1 MRLASFCF
9 LLFVLAGISAAQDMN
24 FAVGPQYLMTSGSPM
39 FARPIATPTLSLDA
53 PLPSLP
59 SLPEVGP
66 PVADQPFVPNPEIQ
80 GPDLLPIYYGY
91 PHAQRGRTDLDRGC
105 QRSAAKHH
113 QRRRRGNNKC
123 AVPARTRIR
132 SDSRRIC
139 LVLEVSQAPCL
150 SPLHQCRCRAPAWR
164 IAFRAAAIPRG
175 VETVNSPLPP
185 ASSLRRVIG

>member
-24 FAVGPQYLMTSGSPM
+24 FAVGPQYLMTSGSPL

-91 PHAQRGRTDLDRGC
+91 PMPSVVELTSTEAASEVPQSIINAGVVGMTNVQSLRERGYGMTLGE
-105 QRSAAKHH
+105 SALFWKSH
-113 QRRRRGNNKC
+113 K
-123 AVPARTRIR
+123 
-132 SDSRRIC
+132 
-139 LVLEVSQAPCL
+139 L
-150 SPLHQCRCRAPAWR
+150 
-164 IAFRAAAIPRG
+164 
-175 VETVNSPLPP
+175 P
-185 ASSLRRVIG
+185 ASRLYTNADVERLHGG

>member
-53 PLPSLP
+53 PLPSIP

-66 PVADQPFVPNPEIQ
+66 PVAGQPFVSNPEIQ

-91 PHAQRGRTDLDRGC
+91 PIPSVVELT
-105 QRSAAKHH
+105 STEAASE
-113 QRRRRGNNKC
+113 
-123 AVPARTRIR
+123 VPQSIINA
-132 SDSRRIC
+132 
-139 LVLEVSQAPCL
+139 
-150 SPLHQCRCRAPAWR
+150 
-164 IAFRAAAIPRG
+164 G
-175 VETVNSPLPP
+175 VVGMTNVQ
-185 ASSLRRVIG
+185 SLRERGYGVTLGESALFWKSHKLHASRLYTNADVERLHGG

>member
-24 FAVGPQYLMTSGSPM
+24 FAVGPQYLMTSGSPL

-91 PHAQRGRTDLDRGC
+91 PMPSVVELTSTEAASEVPQSIINAGAVGMTNVQSLRERGYGVTLGE
-105 QRSAAKHH
+105 SALFWKSH
-113 QRRRRGNNKC
+113 K
-123 AVPARTRIR
+123 
-132 SDSRRIC
+132 
-139 LVLEVSQAPCL
+139 L
-150 SPLHQCRCRAPAWR
+150 
-164 IAFRAAAIPRG
+164 
-175 VETVNSPLPP
+175 P
-185 ASSLRRVIG
+185 ASRLYTNADVERLHGG

>member
-66 PVADQPFVPNPEIQ
+66 AVADQPFVPNPEIQ

-91 PHAQRGRTDLDRGC
+91 PMPSVVELTSTEAASEVPQSIINAGVVGVTNVQSLRQRGYGGTLGD
-105 QRSAAKHH
+105 SALFWKSHKLHA
-113 QRRRRGNNKC
+113 
-123 AVPARTRIR
+123 
-132 SDSRRIC
+132 SRLYTNADVER
-139 LVLEVSQAPCL
+139 
-150 SPLHQCRCRAPAWR
+150 LH
-164 IAFRAAAIPRG
+164 G
-175 VETVNSPLPP
+175 
-185 ASSLRRVIG
+185 G

>member
-24 FAVGPQYLMTSGSPM
+24 FAVGPQYLMTSGSPL

-80 GPDLLPIYYGY
+80 GPDLLPVYYGY
-91 PHAQRGRTDLDRGC
+91 PMPSVVELTSTEAASEVPQSIINAGVVGMTNVQSLRERGYGVTLGE
-105 QRSAAKHH
+105 SALFWKSH
-113 QRRRRGNNKC
+113 K
-123 AVPARTRIR
+123 
-132 SDSRRIC
+132 
-139 LVLEVSQAPCL
+139 L
-150 SPLHQCRCRAPAWR
+150 
-164 IAFRAAAIPRG
+164 
-175 VETVNSPLPP
+175 P
-185 ASSLRRVIG
+185 ASRLYTNADVERLHGG

>member
-91 PHAQRGRTDLDRGC
+91 PMPSVVELTSTEAASEVPQSIINAGVVGMTNVQSLRERGYGVTLGE
-105 QRSAAKHH
+105 SALFWKSH
-113 QRRRRGNNKC
+113 K
-123 AVPARTRIR
+123 
-132 SDSRRIC
+132 
-139 LVLEVSQAPCL
+139 L
-150 SPLHQCRCRAPAWR
+150 
-164 IAFRAAAIPRG
+164 
-175 VETVNSPLPP
+175 P
-185 ASSLRRVIG
+185 ASRLYTNADVERLHGG

>member
-66 PVADQPFVPNPEIQ
+66 AVADQPFAPNPEIQ
-80 GPDLLPIYYGY
+80 GPDLLPVYYGY
-91 PHAQRGRTDLDRGC
+91 PMPSVVELTSTEAASEVPQSIINAGVVGMTNVQSLRERGYGVTLGE
-105 QRSAAKHH
+105 SALFWKSH
-113 QRRRRGNNKC
+113 K
-123 AVPARTRIR
+123 
-132 SDSRRIC
+132 
-139 LVLEVSQAPCL
+139 L
-150 SPLHQCRCRAPAWR
+150 
-164 IAFRAAAIPRG
+164 
-175 VETVNSPLPP
+175 P
-185 ASSLRRVIG
+185 ASRLYTNADVERLHGG

>member
-80 GPDLLPIYYGY
+80 GSDLLPIYYGY
-91 PHAQRGRTDLDRGC
+91 PMPSVVELTSTQAASEVPQSIINAGVVGMTNVQSLSERGYGVTLGESALFWKSHKLHA
-105 QRSAAKHH
+105 
-113 QRRRRGNNKC
+113 
-123 AVPARTRIR
+123 
-132 SDSRRIC
+132 SRLYTNADVER
-139 LVLEVSQAPCL
+139 
-150 SPLHQCRCRAPAWR
+150 LH
-164 IAFRAAAIPRG
+164 G
-175 VETVNSPLPP
+175 
-185 ASSLRRVIG
+185 G

>member
-53 PLPSLP
+53 PLPSMP

-80 GPDLLPIYYGY
+80 GPDLLPTYYGY
-91 PHAQRGRTDLDRGC
+91 PMPSVVELT
-105 QRSAAKHH
+105 S
-113 QRRRRGNNKC
+113 
-123 AVPARTRIR
+123 T
-132 SDSRRIC
+132 
-139 LVLEVSQAPCL
+139 
-150 SPLHQCRCRAPAWR
+150 
-164 IAFRAAAIPRG
+164 AAASEVPQSIINAGVVGMTNVQFLRERG
-175 VETVNSPLPP
+175 YGVTLGESALFWKSHKLHASRLYTNADVERLH
-185 ASSLRRVIG
+185 GG

>member
-80 GPDLLPIYYGY
+80 GPVLLPIYYGY
-91 PHAQRGRTDLDRGC
+91 PMPSVVELTSTQAASEVPQSIINAGVVGMTNVQSLSERGYGVTLGESALFWKSHKLHA
-105 QRSAAKHH
+105 
-113 QRRRRGNNKC
+113 
-123 AVPARTRIR
+123 
-132 SDSRRIC
+132 SRLYTNADVER
-139 LVLEVSQAPCL
+139 
-150 SPLHQCRCRAPAWR
+150 LH
-164 IAFRAAAIPRG
+164 G
-175 VETVNSPLPP
+175 
-185 ASSLRRVIG
+185 G

>member
-80 GPDLLPIYYGY
+80 GPDLLPVYYGY
-91 PHAQRGRTDLDRGC
+91 PMPSVVELT
-105 QRSAAKHH
+105 STEAASE
-113 QRRRRGNNKC
+113 
-123 AVPARTRIR
+123 VPQSIINA
-132 SDSRRIC
+132 
-139 LVLEVSQAPCL
+139 
-150 SPLHQCRCRAPAWR
+150 
-164 IAFRAAAIPRG
+164 G
-175 VETVNSPLPP
+175 VVGMTNVQ
-185 ASSLRRVIG
+185 SLRERGYGVTLGESALFWKSHKLHASRLYTNTDVERLHGG

>member
-91 PHAQRGRTDLDRGC
+91 PNPSVVELT
-105 QRSAAKHH
+105 STEAASE
-113 QRRRRGNNKC
+113 
-123 AVPARTRIR
+123 VPQSIINA
-132 SDSRRIC
+132 
-139 LVLEVSQAPCL
+139 
-150 SPLHQCRCRAPAWR
+150 
-164 IAFRAAAIPRG
+164 G
-175 VETVNSPLPP
+175 VVGMTNVQ
-185 ASSLRRVIG
+185 SLRERGYGVTLGESALFWKSHKLHSSRLYTNADVERLHGG

>member
-24 FAVGPQYLMTSGSPM
+24 FAVGPQYLMTSGSPL
-39 FARPIATPTLSLDA
+39 FAQPIATPTLSLDA

-91 PHAQRGRTDLDRGC
+91 PMPSVVELTSTEAASEVPQSIINAGVVGMTNVQSLRERGYGVTLGE
-105 QRSAAKHH
+105 SALFWKSH
-113 QRRRRGNNKC
+113 K
-123 AVPARTRIR
+123 
-132 SDSRRIC
+132 
-139 LVLEVSQAPCL
+139 L
-150 SPLHQCRCRAPAWR
+150 
-164 IAFRAAAIPRG
+164 
-175 VETVNSPLPP
+175 P
-185 ASSLRRVIG
+185 ASRLYTNADVERLHGG

>member
-53 PLPSLP
+53 PLPSMP

-66 PVADQPFVPNPEIQ
+66 PVADQPFVPNPEIR

-91 PHAQRGRTDLDRGC
+91 AMPSFVELSSTEAASEVPQSIIDAGVVGMTNVQALRERGYGVSLGESASFWKSHKLHA
-105 QRSAAKHH
+105 
-113 QRRRRGNNKC
+113 
-123 AVPARTRIR
+123 
-132 SDSRRIC
+132 SRLYTNADVER
-139 LVLEVSQAPCL
+139 
-150 SPLHQCRCRAPAWR
+150 LH
-164 IAFRAAAIPRG
+164 G
-175 VETVNSPLPP
+175 
-185 ASSLRRVIG
+185 G